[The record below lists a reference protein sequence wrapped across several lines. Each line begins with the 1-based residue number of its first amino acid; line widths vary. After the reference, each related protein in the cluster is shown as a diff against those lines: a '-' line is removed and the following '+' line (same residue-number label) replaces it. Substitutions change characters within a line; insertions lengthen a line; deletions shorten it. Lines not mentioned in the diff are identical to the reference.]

1 MRSAHLDIMD
11 RACAQYCIQMPRR
24 RTGHDK
30 TSEHAH
36 VHIPGVG
43 LLMKTEN
50 VAPMDSTGARSCD
63 QMLRCDL
70 RVGVAGGAARCCR
83 TKLYCIW
90 AFRDSGNPLPHPV
103 RPSVSPTFLLSLLRI
118 VLVLFHN
125 FSRQCSHESS
135 PLNKTPFRFL
145 AVLRKPDVIFTFL
158 EKHVA
163 VTATSS

>member
-1 MRSAHLDIMD
+1 M
-11 RACAQYCIQMPRR
+11 
-24 RTGHDK
+24 
-30 TSEHAH
+30 
-36 VHIPGVG
+36 
-43 LLMKTEN
+43 N
-50 VAPMDSTGARSCD
+50 STGARSCD

-158 EKHVA
+158 EDQMVLCRCSHVENSMWPLLRRRRDNISCDTIRPCLTRDRKGDICTVREA
-163 VTATSS
+163 HPK